1 MNKALEDMLRPYAP
15 VTPLDWM
22 HAIREVVQ
30 EIALLGLW
38 RSGFFEEAAFYGG
51 TALRIFHGLNRFSE
65 DLDFSLREEGATIR
79 LAAAL
84 ASVKTELTAWGL
96 PFEVEPKSSG
106 NRTGIESAFLKGN
119 TRINLLN
126 VGVPEE
132 LSRFVPHNQKITVK
146 LELDITPPPL
156 ASTEI
161 KTHLQPTPF
170 QVRLYD
176 LPSLFAGKL
185 HAILFRNWKSRV
197 KGRDFYDFV
206 WFISRR
212 IPVNL
217 PHLRARIAQNGKQ
230 AVEQLDIAT
239 VQTLLRERI
248 QSVDV
253 AASAEDVRP
262 FLRDP
267 RELQLWNTALFM
279 QLIQQLRPLAHVGI
293 TDAHGASSNHHG
305 VDGFGCDL

>member
-1 MNKALEDMLRPYAP
+1 MNKALEDMLRPYNP
-15 VTPLDWM
+15 VTPLDWT

-65 DLDFSLREEGATIR
+65 DLDFSLLEEGGSVR
-79 LAAAL
+79 LESAL
-84 ASVKTELTAWGL
+84 ASIRTELAAWGL
-96 PFEVEPKSSG
+96 SFEAESKSSG

-132 LSRFVPHNQKITVK
+132 LNRYFPHNQKVTIK
-146 LELDITPPPL
+146 LELDTTPPPL
-156 ASTEI
+156 ASTEV
-161 KTHLQPTPF
+161 KTHLLPTPF

-185 HAILFRNWKSRV
+185 HAMLFRDWKSRV

-206 WFISRR
+206 WYISRR
-212 IPVNL
+212 VPVNL
-217 PHLRARIAQNGKQ
+217 PHLEARIIQSEAQQTERFNID
-230 AVEQLDIAT
+230 A
-239 VQTLLRERI
+239 VQTLLKDRI
-248 QSVDV
+248 RSVDI
-253 AASAEDVRP
+253 AAAAEDVRP

-267 RELQLWNTALFM
+267 RELQLWNEEFFM
-279 QLIQQLRPLAHVGI
+279 QLIPQLRAAG
-293 TDAHGASSNHHG
+293 N
-305 VDGFGCDL
+305 

>member
-1 MNKALEDMLRPYAP
+1 MLRPYNP
-15 VTPLDWM
+15 VTPLDWT

-65 DLDFSLREEGATIR
+65 DLDFSLLQEGGSVR
-79 LAAAL
+79 LESAL
-84 ASVKTELTAWGL
+84 ASIRTELAAWGL
-96 PFEVEPKSSG
+96 SFEAESKSSG
-106 NRTGIESAFLKGN
+106 DRTGIESAFLKGN

-132 LSRFVPHNQKITVK
+132 LNRYFPHNQKVTIK
-146 LELDITPPPL
+146 LELDTTPPCL
-156 ASTEI
+156 ASTEVR
-161 KTHLQPTPF
+161 THLLPTPF

-185 HAILFRNWKSRV
+185 HAMLFRDWKSRV

-206 WFISRR
+206 WYISRR
-212 IPVNL
+212 VPVNL
-217 PHLRARIAQNGKQ
+217 PHLEARIIQSE
-230 AVEQLDIAT
+230 EQQTERFNIDA
-239 VQTLLRERI
+239 VQTLLKDRI
-248 QSVDV
+248 RSVDI
-253 AASAEDVRP
+253 AAAAEDVRP

-267 RELQLWNTALFM
+267 RELQLWNEEFFM
-279 QLIQQLRPLAHVGI
+279 QLIPQLQAAG
-293 TDAHGASSNHHG
+293 N
-305 VDGFGCDL
+305 

>member
-1 MNKALEDMLRPYAP
+1 MNKALEDMLRPYNP
-15 VTPLDWM
+15 VTPLDWT

-65 DLDFSLREEGATIR
+65 DLDFSLLQEGGSVR
-79 LAAAL
+79 LESAL
-84 ASVKTELTAWGL
+84 ASIRTELAAWGL
-96 PFEVEPKSSG
+96 SFEAESKSSG
-106 NRTGIESAFLKGN
+106 SRTGIESAFLKGN

-132 LSRFVPHNQKITVK
+132 LNRYFPHNQKVTIK
-146 LELDITPPPL
+146 LELDTTPPPL
-156 ASTEI
+156 ASTEV
-161 KTHLQPTPF
+161 KTHLLPTPF

-185 HAILFRNWKSRV
+185 HAMLFRDWKSRV

-206 WFISRR
+206 WYISRR
-212 IPVNL
+212 VPVNL
-217 PHLRARIAQNGKQ
+217 PHLEARIIQSE
-230 AVEQLDIAT
+230 EQQTERFNIDA
-239 VQTLLRERI
+239 VQTLLKDRI
-248 QSVDV
+248 RSVDI
-253 AASAEDVRP
+253 AAAAEDVRP

-267 RELQLWNTALFM
+267 RELQLWNEEFFM
-279 QLIQQLRPLAHVGI
+279 QLIPQLQAAG
-293 TDAHGASSNHHG
+293 N
-305 VDGFGCDL
+305 

>member
-1 MNKALEDMLRPYAP
+1 MNKALEDMLRPYNP
-15 VTPLDWM
+15 VTPLDWT

-65 DLDFSLREEGATIR
+65 DLDFSLLQEGGSVR
-79 LAAAL
+79 LESAL
-84 ASVKTELTAWGL
+84 ASIRTELAAWGL
-96 PFEVEPKSSG
+96 SFEAESKSSG
-106 NRTGIESAFLKGN
+106 DRTGIESAFLKGN

-132 LSRFVPHNQKITVK
+132 LNRYFPHNQKITIK
-146 LELDITPPPL
+146 LELDTTPPPL
-156 ASTEI
+156 ASTEV
-161 KTHLQPTPF
+161 KTHLLPTPY

-185 HAILFRNWKSRV
+185 HAMLFRDWKIRV

-206 WFISRR
+206 WYISRR
-212 IPVNL
+212 VPVNL
-217 PHLRARIAQNGKQ
+217 PHLEARIIQSEEQQTERFNIDDVQ
-230 AVEQLDIAT
+230 ALLKDRIRSVDIA
-239 VQTLLRERI
+239 
-248 QSVDV
+248 
-253 AASAEDVRP
+253 AAAEDVRP

-267 RELQLWNTALFM
+267 RELQLWNEEFFM
-279 QLIQQLRPLAHVGI
+279 QLIPQLQAAG
-293 TDAHGASSNHHG
+293 N
-305 VDGFGCDL
+305 

>member
-1 MNKALEDMLRPYAP
+1 MLRPYNP
-15 VTPLDWM
+15 VTPLDWT

-65 DLDFSLREEGATIR
+65 DLDFSLLEEGGSVR
-79 LAAAL
+79 LESAL
-84 ASVKTELTAWGL
+84 ASIRTELAAWGL
-96 PFEVEPKSSG
+96 SFEAESKSSG

-132 LSRFVPHNQKITVK
+132 LNRYFPHNQKVTIK
-146 LELDITPPPL
+146 LELDTTPPPL
-156 ASTEI
+156 ASTEV
-161 KTHLQPTPF
+161 KTHLLPTPF

-185 HAILFRNWKSRV
+185 HAMLFRDWKSRV

-206 WFISRR
+206 WYISRR
-212 IPVNL
+212 VPVNL
-217 PHLRARIAQNGKQ
+217 PHLEARIIQSEEQQTERFNIDAVQ
-230 AVEQLDIAT
+230 ALLKDRIRSVDIA
-239 VQTLLRERI
+239 
-248 QSVDV
+248 
-253 AASAEDVRP
+253 AAAEDVRP

-267 RELQLWNTALFM
+267 RELQLWNEEFFM
-279 QLIQQLRPLAHVGI
+279 QLIPQLQATG
-293 TDAHGASSNHHG
+293 N
-305 VDGFGCDL
+305 